1 MLPSVLSAAGAACRL
16 ILELSVNFARAA
28 RRATLDVDIIL
39 SRWLSFAVLLTIV
52 AAYYFFLLSN
62 GTFQLFAPEL
72 LDKTFDNMLV
82 HLLRGDFT
90 VDRAAIGDE
99 AFTHGGKTY
108 AYFGIFPAL
117 LRLFAMPFTN
127 VGQAH
132 LARLSCLMA
141 VVIFVALQLR
151 TLLIVHHSVPV
162 ASRRPEFLAVAALA
176 TVLSGPQLYILALAW
191 VFLEELLW
199 SAVMAAAFNLIIVR
213 ATFGG
218 KNLRGRDFALLAGLA
233 GIAVNTRP
241 SIGVALYLGTI
252 LLVAWALWLRLAGR
266 GTRQSAGEATHLS
279 TTILSPIAI
288 LGLSAAVGG
297 IVNFERWGN
306 PFTFADFHYYDMGVW
321 AYPNLPEILRNYGEF
336 NIGRIWIGALY
347 YATDI
352 PYLLHTLSPFAE
364 FLRARFQLIE
374 GPPMTP
380 VLTNPLTII
389 LAGIGLYRVWWR
401 PEPSMRGVAILRLVL
416 LGHSSA
422 VLLILAAMGYTMRY
436 RFDFAPFMTL
446 AAVVG
451 YASISVAMTEMSKSW
466 RKRVRITAIGLCF
479 LGIVT
484 SHYELLLYKVY
495 SWPVPINVRLALLP
509 FAPFA
514 HYVFGR

>member
-1 MLPSVLSAAGAACRL
+1 MLPSVLSAVGAAWRL
-16 ILELSVNFARAA
+16 ILELPVNFARAA
-28 RRATLDVDIIL
+28 RSAVPDVDITL
-39 SRWLSFAVLLTIV
+39 SRWFSFAVVLAIIAV
-52 AAYYFFLLSN
+52 YYLFLLSN
-62 GTFQLFAPEL
+62 GTFQIFVPEM
-72 LDKTFDNMLV
+72 LDKVFDNMLV
-82 HLLRGDFT
+82 HSLHGDFT
-90 VDRAAIGDE
+90 VDRAAIGAE
-99 AFTHGGKTY
+99 AFTYDGKTY

-141 VVIFVALQLR
+141 VVIFVAVQLR
-151 TLLIVHHSVPV
+151 MLLIVHHSLPA
-162 ASRRPEFLAVAALA
+162 ASRSPEFLAVVAAA

-218 KNLRGRDFALLAGLA
+218 KNLCGRDFALLAGLA
-233 GIAVNTRP
+233 GLAVNTRP
-241 SIGVALYLGTI
+241 SIGVALYLGTT
-252 LLVAWALWLRLAGR
+252 LLVAWTLWLRRADR
-266 GTRQSAGEATHLS
+266 GTRQSAGEATWLS
-279 TTILSPIAI
+279 TTILPPIAI
-288 LGLSAAVGG
+288 LGLSAVVAG

-306 PFTFADFHYYDMGVW
+306 PFTFADFHYYDMRMTT
-321 AYPNLPEILRNYGEF
+321 YPNLLEILRNYGEF

-374 GPPMTP
+374 APPMTP

-401 PEPSMRGVAILRLVL
+401 PEPSTRGVAILRLVL

-446 AAVVG
+446 AALVG
-451 YASISVAMTEMSKSW
+451 YASISVAMTGMSASS
-466 RKRVRITAIGLCF
+466 RKRVRIAAIGLCF
-479 LGIVT
+479 LGIVS

-495 SWPVPINVRLALLP
+495 SWPVPMNVRLVLLP

-514 HYVFGR
+514 QYVFGR

>member
-495 SWPVPINVRLALLP
+495 SWPVPMNVRLALLP